1 MEFARRQYLVAVA
14 HVRKTLR
21 ELLEA
26 SEAKNPARLAAAQA
40 AARELLR
47 QGRAVEDTPPP

>member
-1 MEFARRQYLVAVA
+1 MEFARRQYLAAVA

-47 QGRAVEDTPPP
+47 QGQVEDTPPP